1 MGSRLEE
8 FKRGSDYL
16 ICIDSDGCAMD
27 TMDIKHYRCF
37 GPCMV
42 AEWGLEKW
50 QDALLARWNDIN
62 LYTGTR
68 GINRYKALG
77 IILQEIDRDY
87 CPIPGLRALENWIAA
102 TGELSNKSL
111 EDAIAAAKAAGSS
124 AEGGGNPEGAAGN
137 PAESD
142 GTEAMKKALSWSVHV
157 NEGIT
162 ALSEDEKKAFP
173 GLKEALA
180 SLKGRADLVV
190 VSSANLQAVMDEWK
204 KEGILEY
211 MNLVLTQND
220 GSKAFCIQELLKKGY
235 DENRVLMV
243 GDAPGDYDAA
253 AKNNVCFFPILVRKE
268 EQSWRKLRE
277 EAADRFFSGSYRG
290 EYEEAQIESFRDNL
304 R

>member
-1 MGSRLEE
+1 
-8 FKRGSDYL
+8 
-16 ICIDSDGCAMD
+16 
-27 TMDIKHYRCF
+27 
-37 GPCMV
+37 
-42 AEWGLEKW
+42 
-50 QDALLARWNDIN
+50 
-62 LYTGTR
+62 
-68 GINRYKALG
+68 
-77 IILQEIDRDY
+77 
-87 CPIPGLRALENWIAA
+87 
-102 TGELSNKSL
+102 
-111 EDAIAAAKAAGSS
+111 
-124 AEGGGNPEGAAGN
+124 
-137 PAESD
+137 
-142 GTEAMKKALSWSVHV
+142 MKKALSWSVHV

-173 GLKEALA
+173 GVKEALA
-180 SLKGRADLVV
+180 SLRGKADLVV

-235 DENRVLMV
+235 DEN
-243 GDAPGDYDAA
+243 YDAA

-290 EYEEAQIESFRDNL
+290 EYEEAQIENFRDNL

>member
-1 MGSRLEE
+1 MESRLEE
-8 FKRGSDYL
+8 FKRSSDYL

-42 AEWGLEKW
+42 AEWNLAQR

-62 LYTGTR
+62 LYTRTR

-77 IILQEIDRDY
+77 IILQEIDRGY
-87 CPIPGLRALENWIAA
+87 RPIPGLYALENWIAT

-111 EDAIAAAKAAGSS
+111 KDAIAAAEAANNS
-124 AEGGGNPEGAAGN
+124 AE
-137 PAESD
+137 SVS
-142 GTEAMKKALSWSVHV
+142 TEAMKKALNWSIHV
-157 NEGIT
+157 NEDIA
-162 ALSEDEKKAFP
+162 ALSADEKKAFP
-173 GLKEALA
+173 GVKEALA

-204 KEGILEY
+204 KEGILKY

-235 DENRVLMV
+235 DENHVLMV

-268 EQSWRKLRE
+268 EQSWIKLRE
-277 EAADRFFSGSYRG
+277 KAAARFFSGSYQG
-290 EYEEAQIESFRDNL
+290 EYEKAQIESFWDNL
-304 R
+304 T